1 MIVIPKLNREG
12 IELGRLA
19 FSFTFVVVIVSTII
33 VDMWSSDAPEIG
45 DTVHDQSRFS

>member
-19 FSFTFVVVIVSTII
+19 FSFTFVVVIVSTIM
-33 VDMWSSDAPEIG
+33 VDM
-45 DTVHDQSRFS
+45 